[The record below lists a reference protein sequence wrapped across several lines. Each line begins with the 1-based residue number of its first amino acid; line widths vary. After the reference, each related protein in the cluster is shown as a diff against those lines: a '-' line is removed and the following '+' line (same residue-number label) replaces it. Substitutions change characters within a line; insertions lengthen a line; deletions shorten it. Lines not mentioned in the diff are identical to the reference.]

1 MSKYLDKKV
10 LDNIEMVTPIAEKEL
25 KFIQSIDWSEINN
38 LKKRETAYK
47 LQDMLNSRN
56 IDALIKLHSLA
67 LGDLRHPKVKRTV
80 DVLISFYTL
89 LEQRYINMDKKFD
102 WTKFSDEDFETHSEE
117 EDGKKSVEKK
127 QAEEIEFQ
135 HYVLKDYSAFKEKLR
150 KINFGEDQAIVDIPI
165 HGDTPIP
172 IMMSEVIEERYPEVS
187 ELIKNKLEDE

>member
-67 LGDLRHPKVKRTV
+67 LGDLSHPKVKRTV
-80 DVLISFYTL
+80 EVLISFYTL

-102 WTKFSDEDFETHSEE
+102 WTKFSDEDFDTHSEE

-165 HGDTPIP
+165 HGDTPVP

-187 ELIKNKLEDE
+187 ELIKNKLENE

>member
-67 LGDLRHPKVKRTV
+67 LGDLSHPKVKRTV

>member
-67 LGDLRHPKVKRTV
+67 LGDLSHPKVKRTV

-165 HGDTPIP
+165 HGDTPVP
-172 IMMSEVIEERYPEVS
+172 IMMSDVIEERYPEVV